1 MFNFIKKKKQ
11 NIYLDHAA
19 TTSIDGGVLQ
29 VMNNVY
35 TNNYYNSS
43 SWYTGGVGTLAMISD
58 ARARIGKLLD
68 TQSRNIIFTHGGTE
82 SNNLAILGIIEGWKK
97 YHPGL
102 SATPPK
108 QEGNAPLFRRAP
120 RSGEGFCNSTPHVI
134 CSSIEH
140 PAVLQTLKHLQAA
153 GDIELDIAPV
163 NSDGI
168 VETGELKKLLQPTT
182 ILVAIMY
189 ANNEIG
195 TIQPIREITKL
206 MRWYRKQTGNTL
218 YPLVHTDAIQAT
230 NYLDMSVVRLGVDS
244 MSISGSKIY
253 GPKSAG
259 VLYMKNPDLCAS
271 IMYGGDQEMGLRP
284 GTLDPANIMG
294 MARALE
300 LVRSDYEIQ
309 SDRLSLLRDTMLQK
323 LQQHIPDII
332 INGSVVDRL
341 PNNINITIPRVSSEE
356 LVIRCSTAGFDI
368 SAKSACSLDR
378 DADDSHVIN
387 ALRTAAGDITDSVS
401 GSIRITIGRGTKQ
414 SDMDMF
420 VKTLVKIVGDI
431 QENNDKLGI
440 H

>member
-19 TTSIDGGVLQ
+19 TTPIDGSVLQ

-43 SWYTGGVGTLAMISD
+43 SWYMGGVGTLAMISD
-58 ARARIGKLLD
+58 ARARIARLLD

-82 SNNLAILGIIEGWKK
+82 SNNLAVMGIIQCYKK
-97 YHPGL
+97 NNVH
-102 SATPPK
+102 T
-108 QEGNAPLFRRAP
+108 
-120 RSGEGFCNSTPHVI
+120 TPHVI
-134 CSSIEH
+134 CSSVEH
-140 PAVLQTLKHLQAA
+140 PAVLQTLEYLQAA

-168 VETGELKKLLQPTT
+168 VDTGELKKLLKQTT

-206 MRWYRKQTGNTL
+206 MRWYRKQTGNTV

-230 NYLDMSVVRLGVDS
+230 NYLDISVLRLGVDS

-259 VLYMKNPDLCAS
+259 VLYMKNPDLCAP

-284 GTLDPANIMG
+284 GTLDPASIIG

-300 LVRSDYEIQ
+300 LVRGDYETQ
-309 SDRLSLLRDTMLQK
+309 SNTLTPLRDNTLQK

-332 INGSVVDRL
+332 INGLTVDRL
-341 PNNINITIPRVSSEE
+341 PNNLNITIPGISSEE
-356 LVIRCSTAGFDI
+356 LVIRCSAAGFDI

-387 ALRTAAGDITDSVS
+387 ALRTARGDTTDSVS
-401 GSIRITIGRGTKQ
+401 GSVRITMGRSTTQ

-431 QENNDKLGI
+431 QKNNNKLGI

>member
-1 MFNFIKKKKQ
+1 MFNFLKKKKQ

-19 TTSIDGGVLQ
+19 TTPIDGGVLQ

-43 SWYTGGVGTLAMISD
+43 SWYTGGVGTFAMISD

-82 SNNLAILGIIEGWKK
+82 SNNLAILGIIKAYTG
-97 YHPGL
+97 
-102 SATPPK
+102 S
-108 QEGNAPLFRRAP
+108 QI
-120 RSGEGFCNSTPHVI
+120 PHVI
-134 CSSIEH
+134 CSSMEH
-140 PAVLQTLKHLQAA
+140 PAALETLKHLQRT
-153 GDIELDIAPV
+153 GEIELDIAPV

-168 VETGELKKLLQPTT
+168 VDTGELKKLLQPTT

-206 MRWYRKQTGNTL
+206 VRWYRKQTGNTV

-230 NYLDMSVVRLGVDS
+230 NYLDMSVIRLGVDS

-259 VLYMKNPDLCAS
+259 VLYMKNPDLCAP

-284 GTLDPANIMG
+284 GTLDPASIIG

-300 LVRSDYEIQ
+300 LVRGDHEIQ
-309 SDRLSLLRDTMLQK
+309 SNTLTLLRDTTLQK

-332 INGSVVDRL
+332 INGSVIDRL
-341 PNNINITIPRVSSEE
+341 PNNLNITIPRVSSEE

-387 ALRTAAGDITDSVS
+387 ALRTATGDTTDSVS
-401 GSIRITIGRGTKQ
+401 GSIRITMGRSTTQ

-420 VKTLVKIVGDI
+420 VKTLIKIVGDI
-431 QENNDKLGI
+431 RKNNDKLGI